1 MERLDD
7 AVKRREWVSRIQRF
21 ERCRSTVEEF
31 CDQEQVSVSAFYQ
44 WRKKLAASHHGP
56 IERAVSSPRDPGR
69 PLAVVPKGFMP
80 VKLLQSSGIEVRL
93 ANGVSLT
100 LPAGD
105 LEVLRQT
112 LNILCRLPAEIAS
125 GKEDE

>member
-1 MERLDD
+1 
-7 AVKRREWVSRIQRF
+7 
-21 ERCRSTVEEF
+21 
-31 CDQEQVSVSAFYQ
+31 
-44 WRKKLAASHHGP
+44 
-56 IERAVSSPRDPGR
+56 VSSPRDPGR

-80 VKLLQSSGIEVRL
+80 VKLLQSSGIEIRL